1 MNYKIKILSLG
12 IIIFFSLFLFSC
24 DNIKTEKDKY
34 PDIPEY
40 PKFKNNTLKLV
51 KVKEIENK
59 IDSTFYQDR
68 GLNTRI
74 LVKDSTLYL
83 ISFFPSF
90 VIREQ
95 SFSYSDLKYTID
107 LVVIKNNKINHR
119 QWVDND
125 FKINFEIDK
134 NNNDLTIGK
143 HKYSAKSNYYK
154 EKTITN
160 LKNENDTTFYKYLN
174 DIIYLDDINYK
185 ATVFDQATIKSRVK
199 SGAVANSPGSI
210 FIWEYQPVYLTY
222 YKFKYKNKIGLT
234 KVYDKEMPVFIKLN
248 EELYY
253 INREDNFTDKKN
265 KTLKIA
271 IYKIE

>member
-1 MNYKIKILSLG
+1 MKLLLWQKSSPLFFFNLSAKRIFCSL
-12 IIIFFSLFLFSC
+12 IQSSFFS
-24 DNIKTEKDKY
+24 IKTKNLS
-34 PDIPEY
+34 
-40 PKFKNNTLKLV
+40 KF
-51 KVKEIENK
+51 E
-59 IDSTFYQDR
+59 R
-68 GLNTRI
+68 
-74 LVKDSTLYL
+74 
-83 ISFFPSF
+83 FP
-90 VIREQ
+90 
-95 SFSYSDLKYTID
+95 
-107 LVVIKNNKINHR
+107 
-119 QWVDND
+119 
-125 FKINFEIDK
+125 
-134 NNNDLTIGK
+134 
-143 HKYSAKSNYYK
+143 
-154 EKTITN
+154 
-160 LKNENDTTFYKYLN
+160 FYKYLN

-253 INREDNFTDKKN
+253 INREDNFTDEKN